1 MAAIRELSRAGG
13 IPSRRT
19 RIAATAAAL
28 TSSTVKPPLVQRSV
42 LSKQLDGLEG
52 HKSFG
57 RGEIGGRDRK
67 AGNPEDVLTQPVV
80 VMMDFRLTCHADLL
94 AIFQDPADFERF
106 AGKLARVTT
115 SEPIGEQ
122 SFFEGRLSGITG
134 GKVRL
139 ELEGKNARIVEVP
152 LEAIRKANLVVEW

>member
-1 MAAIRELSRAGG
+1 
-13 IPSRRT
+13 
-19 RIAATAAAL
+19 
-28 TSSTVKPPLVQRSV
+28 V

-94 AIFQDPADFERF
+94 AIFQDPADFEWF
-106 AGKLARVTT
+106 AVGLRGLMRAR
-115 SEPIGEQ
+115 
-122 SFFEGRLSGITG
+122 R
-134 GKVRL
+134 
-139 ELEGKNARIVEVP
+139 
-152 LEAIRKANLVVEW
+152 